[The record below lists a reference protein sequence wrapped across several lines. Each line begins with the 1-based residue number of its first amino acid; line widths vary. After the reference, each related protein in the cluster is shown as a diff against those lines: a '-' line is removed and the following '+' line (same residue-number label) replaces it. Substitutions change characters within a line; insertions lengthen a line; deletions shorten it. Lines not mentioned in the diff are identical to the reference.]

1 MIIVVLLLNFKTE
14 IKMKAIVNTKVIE
27 KAISYNGDS
36 YMVWE
41 YTNDNKNKEI
51 AIMDSTGYDVSLM
64 TEVIEDG
71 DVDSE
76 VHILS
81 PDPEEYIHEQFI
93 NFK

>member
-1 MIIVVLLLNFKTE
+1 MRIIE
-14 IKMKAIVNTKVIE
+14 NTKVIE
-27 KAISYNGDS
+27 KAISYDGDS

-51 AIMDSTGYDVSLM
+51 AIMDPTGYDVSLM

-71 DVDSE
+71 DVETE
-76 VHILS
+76 VHLHC
-81 PDPEEYIHEQFI
+81 PDPEEYIHQQFI

>member
-1 MIIVVLLLNFKTE
+1 MKT
-14 IKMKAIVNTKVIE
+14 IVNTKVIE

-41 YTNDNKNKEI
+41 YTNDTNNKEI
-51 AIMDSTGYDVSLM
+51 AIMDKTGYDVSLM

-81 PDPEEYIHEQFI
+81 PDPEEYIHQQFI
-93 NFK
+93 NFKN

>member
-1 MIIVVLLLNFKTE
+1 
-14 IKMKAIVNTKVIE
+14 MKIIVNTKVIE

-51 AIMDSTGYDVSLM
+51 AIMDPTGYDVSLM

-71 DVDSE
+71 DVETE

-81 PDPEEYIHEQFI
+81 PDPEEYINQKFMT
-93 NFK
+93 FK

>member
-1 MIIVVLLLNFKTE
+1 MKTIVD
-14 IKMKAIVNTKVIE
+14 TKVIE
-27 KAISYNGDS
+27 KAISYKGDS

-41 YTNDNKNKEI
+41 YTNDKRNKEI

-64 TEVIEDG
+64 TKVIEDG
-71 DVDSE
+71 DVETE
-76 VHILS
+76 VHLHC

>member
-1 MIIVVLLLNFKTE
+1 MKIIT
-14 IKMKAIVNTKVIE
+14 NTKVIE
-27 KAISYNGDS
+27 KAISYDGDS

-51 AIMDSTGYDVSLM
+51 AIMDPTGYDVSLM

-71 DVDSE
+71 DVETE
-76 VHILS
+76 VHLHC
-81 PDPEEYIHEQFI
+81 PDPEEYIHQQFI

>member
-1 MIIVVLLLNFKTE
+1 MRE
-14 IKMKAIVNTKVIE
+14 RDNTRVIE

-41 YTNDNKNKEI
+41 YTNDNGSKEI
-51 AIMDSTGYDVSLM
+51 AIMDPTGYDVSLM
-64 TEVIEDG
+64 TKVIEDG

-81 PDPEEYIHEQFI
+81 PDPEEYVHQQFI
-93 NFK
+93 NFKN

>member
-1 MIIVVLLLNFKTE
+1 
-14 IKMKAIVNTKVIE
+14 MKIIVNTKVIE

-41 YTNDNKNKEI
+41 YTDDKKNKEI
-51 AIMDSTGYDVSLM
+51 AIMDPTGYDVSLM
-64 TEVIEDG
+64 TRVIDDG
-71 DVDSE
+71 VIDSE

-81 PDPEEYIHEQFI
+81 PDPQEYIHQQFI

>member
-1 MIIVVLLLNFKTE
+1 
-14 IKMKAIVNTKVIE
+14 MKIIVNTKVIE
-27 KAISYNGDS
+27 KAISYKGDS

-51 AIMDSTGYDVSLM
+51 AIMDPTGYDVSLM

-71 DVDSE
+71 DVETE
-76 VHILS
+76 VHLHC
-81 PDPEEYIHEQFI
+81 PDPEEYIHQQFI